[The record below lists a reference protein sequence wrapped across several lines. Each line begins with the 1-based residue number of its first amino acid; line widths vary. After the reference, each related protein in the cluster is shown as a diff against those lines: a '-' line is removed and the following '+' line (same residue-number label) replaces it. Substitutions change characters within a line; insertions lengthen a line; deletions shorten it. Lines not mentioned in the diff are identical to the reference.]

1 MLRILELKNLKNTAK
16 YLHSRLIIY
25 ILNDF
30 LQRKE
35 FNINFKNLFLLF
47 LLFMKKDIFSTLK
60 HTIIYSIGNVSIKV
74 VGFILLPL
82 YTSYLSV
89 ADFGMLG
96 LLEAF
101 LQFSIA
107 VFGFRLSTAMIRWI
121 AGEKDITKQRSII
134 YTALSTSAMLLIP
147 VVIILLFFKTQLS
160 ILFFD
165 TGLFSNYFL
174 ILILTIPAELIFLF
188 VVDILRTREKSV
200 LYLIITLL
208 KVITNLSLVIYFVAE
223 LNMGVEGIVLS
234 QLISTSFLL
243 LLSLPIFYNNI
254 VFKYNIKIAKEMLS
268 YGFPLIFSTISL
280 MLLTLADRFYLKFF
294 YSLSD
299 VGIYNLSYKIASVVN
314 IVVIQSFQLGF
325 LPLAFKK
332 YEEGEGHVFFVK
344 ILKYYST
351 VLLLSIIVISIFSKE
366 IIMLLSKNSDYYQA
380 YYYVPV
386 IAMSFYIKGI
396 YYIFSLGLHF
406 VKKTK
411 YNSMIV
417 FIGAIVNL
425 ILNFLFVPKFG
436 IGGATV
442 ASIFASIVLLL
453 LFYYYS
459 QREYRIEYD
468 IKRIFVLTVVGVG
481 FILIGYYFNSF
492 ELFLSIGSKLALLLF
507 FPVVL
512 YIFKYF
518 TNDELKEFSS
528 MLKKYKIIK

>member
-1 MLRILELKNLKNTAK
+1 
-16 YLHSRLIIY
+16 
-25 ILNDF
+25 
-30 LQRKE
+30 
-35 FNINFKNLFLLF
+35 
-47 LLFMKKDIFSTLK
+47 MKKDIFSTLK

-89 ADFGMLG
+89 SDFGMLG

-101 LQFSIA
+101 LQFGIA

-121 AGEKDITKQRSII
+121 AGEKEIAKQKSIVF
-134 YTALSTSAMLLIP
+134 TALSTSSLLLIP
-147 VVIILLFFKTQLS
+147 VVAILLFFRVELS

-165 TGLFSNYFL
+165 SDSFSRYFL
-174 ILILTIPAELIFLF
+174 ILIFTIPAELIFLF
-188 VVDILRTREKSV
+188 VVDILRTREKSI

-208 KVITNLSLVIYFVAE
+208 KVITNLSLVVYFVTS
-223 LNMGVEGIVLS
+223 LKMGVEGIILS
-234 QLISTSFLL
+234 QLISTLFLL
-243 LLSLPIFYNNI
+243 LLSVPVFLNNI
-254 VFKYNIKIAKEMLS
+254 ILKYNIKIAKEMLR

-299 VGIYNLSYKIASVVN
+299 VGIYNLSYKIASVINV
-314 IVVIQSFQLGF
+314 VVIQSFQLGF

-332 YEEGEGHVFFVK
+332 YEEGEGHVFFIK

-351 VLLLSIIVISIFSKE
+351 ILLLSIIVISIFSKE
-366 IIMLLSKNSDYYQA
+366 IIMLLSKNTDYYQA

-396 YYIFSLGLHF
+396 YYVFSLGLHF

-411 YNSMIV
+411 YNSLIV
-417 FIGAIVNL
+417 FIGAVVNL
-425 ILNFLFVPKFG
+425 LLNFLFVPKFG
-436 IGGATV
+436 IWGATA
-442 ASIFASIVLLL
+442 ASVLASIVLLL

-468 IKRIFVLTVVGVG
+468 IKRMFVLTVVGVV
-481 FILIGYYFNSF
+481 FILIGYYLNSF
-492 ELFLSIGSKLALLLF
+492 ELFISLGSKFALLLF
-507 FPVVL
+507 FPIVL
-512 YIFKYF
+512 YILNYF
-518 TNDELKEFSS
+518 TNDELKEFRA
-528 MLKKYKIIK
+528 MLRKFRPIK